1 MLPEL
6 RRSPSHTKSASR
18 RLLEMM
24 RQTRKLVAQVHPA
37 ATMSSRAGSSAGPK
51 SGKCPRLQPNHHNRC
66 KLSPR
71 ETKKRK
77 KMRMR
82 TTSDSFTVFS
92 RSRTDEV
99 VRVPRAHN
107 LTEVKKKSQV
117 SVLFK
122 LHVFK
127 STMTY

>member
-1 MLPEL
+1 
-6 RRSPSHTKSASR
+6 
-18 RLLEMM
+18 
-24 RQTRKLVAQVHPA
+24 
-37 ATMSSRAGSSAGPK
+37 MSSRAGSSAGPK

-66 KLSPR
+66 KLSLR

-77 KMRMR
+77 KTR
-82 TTSDSFTVFS
+82 TTSDSFTVSS
-92 RSRTDEV
+92 RSRTDEA
-99 VRVPRAHN
+99 VRAPLAHN